1 MHVLLRGDRNGRAP
15 DGVNRIRRK
24 ARPTRTQAS
33 GLERTRLLDKGEG
46 KFLTGSRYTPS
57 LSHKKYIS
65 FVFIEN
71 KFKRTSDSHLLNAG
85 KSLNI

>member
-1 MHVLLRGDRNGRAP
+1 MP
-15 DGVNRIRRK
+15 DGVDCIRHE
-24 ARPTRTQAS
+24 ARPARTPAS
-33 GLERTRLLDKGEG
+33 GLEGSRLLDKGEG

-65 FVFIEN
+65 FMFIEN
-71 KFKRTSDSHLLNAG
+71 KFKRTSDSHLLNAE